1 MISRPED
8 LRGYRH
14 KSMLRRWK
22 VKGLSFGLHDNC
34 LLAASGRYL
43 FNISKYLWF
52 SERDNAFEFH
62 QYSIWLQTEAW
73 VDLGFMEPKVLQLG
87 GIDFF

>member
-8 LRGYRH
+8 PRGHLH
-14 KSMLRRWK
+14 KPMLRWK
-22 VKGLSFGLHDNC
+22 VKGLSFDLHDNC

-43 FNISKYLWF
+43 FNRSKYLWF

-62 QYSIWLQTEAW
+62 QYYIWLQTEAW
-73 VDLGFMEPKVLQLG
+73 LDAGFVKPKV
-87 GIDFF
+87 